1 MPKTINESEV
11 IKSLQALAQQRIIK
25 MLGDR
30 AKEFTCVNVNF
41 LADSESFT
49 FGFQHRENKF
59 CRISMFSDT
68 PSLWINREKASLG
81 ELCMI
86 LGWKDDD

>member
-1 MPKTINESEV
+1 MPKTINESTI
-11 IKSLQALAQQRIIK
+11 IKGLQALAQQRITAL
-25 MLGDR
+25 LGDR
-30 AKEFTCVNVNF
+30 AKEFTCTSVNF
-41 LADSESFT
+41 QADGESFT
-49 FGFQHRENKF
+49 FNFMHRENKF
-59 CRISMFSDT
+59 CRITLFSDT